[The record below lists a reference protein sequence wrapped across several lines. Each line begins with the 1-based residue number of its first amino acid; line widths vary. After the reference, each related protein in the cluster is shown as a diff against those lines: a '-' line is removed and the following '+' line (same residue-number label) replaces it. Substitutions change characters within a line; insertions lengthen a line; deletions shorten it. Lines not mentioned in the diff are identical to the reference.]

1 VPLSRDALLEDP
13 EAKALLMAEAAHER
27 RAERPVVLDMR
38 EVTPICDYFVI
49 CSGRSLVHTRAVA
62 EAIEEAAAGAR
73 LKQRHHE
80 GYEDARWIILDYG
93 YVVVHVFN
101 PEARD
106 YYDLE
111 RLWADAREVSVRQ
124 PATSG

>member
-1 VPLSRDALLEDP
+1 MLEDA
-13 EAKALLMAEAAHER
+13 EAKARLVAEAAHER
-27 RAERPVVLDMR
+27 RAERPVVLDVR
-38 EVTPICDYFVI
+38 ELTPICDYFVI

-62 EAIEEAAAGAR
+62 ESVEEAAESAR
-73 LKQRHHE
+73 LEQRHRE

-111 RLWADAREVSVRQ
+111 RLWADAREVSVPE